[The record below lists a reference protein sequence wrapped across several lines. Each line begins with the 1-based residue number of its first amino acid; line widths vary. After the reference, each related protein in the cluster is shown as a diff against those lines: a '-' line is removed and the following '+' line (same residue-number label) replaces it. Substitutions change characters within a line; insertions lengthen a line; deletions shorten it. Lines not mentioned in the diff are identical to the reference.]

1 MKYFVVAGWS
11 EYKNK
16 VVYFHLGDDSY
27 YTGWSEHYTDAT
39 ILDKDLL
46 DFAKNVIEQESVSW
60 RVKDI
65 KKIEVKLGE
74 WEDIQ
79 NDRTRA

>member
-1 MKYFVVAGWS
+1 MKYYVVAGWS

-16 VVYFHLGDDSY
+16 VVYFHLGDQTE

-39 ILDKDLL
+39 IFDERLFEFAERAISKECVAWSVGDL
-46 DFAKNVIEQESVSW
+46 
-60 RVKDI
+60 

-74 WEDIQ
+74 WE
-79 NDRTRA
+79 NLYSKEK